1 MARMPRNNIT
11 LTKEKF
17 KEYLISK
24 GFVEE
29 QVDSSLLM
37 NPIILTKVMDNN
49 IYLDFL
55 FYPETEENTDLFLF
69 GLSENKPLS
78 EIIPQSLNNSDIQ
91 IPCSVK
97 DVKIKQD
104 HLEFQGAKV
113 WI

>member
-1 MARMPRNNIT
+1 MARMPRNNIP

-17 KEYLISK
+17 KEYLTSK

-37 NPIILTKVMDNN
+37 NPIILTKVTNN

-69 GLSENKPLS
+69 SLSENKPLS

-91 IPCSVK
+91 IPCNVK

-104 HLEFQGAKV
+104 YLEFQGAKV